1 MNVVIYARGANAQQ
15 QIEMGEKYAAAHNMT
30 VCEITTDS
38 ETMKNRVSGGGV
50 DAVIVYHVSRIS
62 RNMGEFINVQQT
74 FAKHGTEI
82 IPIS

>member
-38 ETMKNRVSGGGV
+38 ETMQKRVSGGGV
-50 DAVIVYHVSRIS
+50 DAVIVYNVSRIT
-62 RNMGEFINVQQT
+62 RNLHEFARVQNT
-74 FAKHGTEI
+74 FAGHGTEI